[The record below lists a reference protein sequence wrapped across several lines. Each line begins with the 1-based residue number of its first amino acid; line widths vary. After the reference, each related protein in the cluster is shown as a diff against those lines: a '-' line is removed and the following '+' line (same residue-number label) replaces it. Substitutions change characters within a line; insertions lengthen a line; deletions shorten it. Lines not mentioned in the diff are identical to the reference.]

1 MKSTSA
7 SPLGLK
13 LDIADVLENSPP
25 ELDFVLPGLP
35 AGAVGMLAGSGG
47 VGKTMFELQLAVVLA
62 AGLPWRLAPL
72 SALLEFDEERSP
84 ERVLLLL
91 AEESIAVVWRRLHA
105 VVAHI
110 VRCGLFDCGL
120 TAADVKARLAE
131 NFVIH
136 ALAGSRRLQLLDD
149 TLEAGE
155 HYPALR
161 AAADGARLVIVDP
174 IRQLHVAN
182 ENESGAMSALVSV
195 LKRLAHDTGA
205 AVVFAH
211 HASRAAGQFG
221 FSESADASRG
231 STALVDDTRWVVTLS
246 EPSRDRLKSFGV
258 ADGQPEGF
266 AVLSAAKMNYIARP
280 AAALLS
286 REPSG
291 VLCAHERVPK
301 AERMPT
307 RSRQ

>member
-1 MKSTSA
+1 MKSTSS

-35 AGAVGMLAGSGG
+35 AGAVGMLAGAGG

-91 AEESIAVVWRRLHA
+91 AEESNAVVWRRLHA
-105 VVAHI
+105 VMAHI

-131 NFVIH
+131 NLVIH
-136 ALAGSRRLQLLDD
+136 AVAGSRRLQLLDD
-149 TLEAGE
+149 VLQAGE
-155 HYPALR
+155 HYPALM
-161 AAADGARLVIVDP
+161 AAADGTRLVIVDP

-205 AVVFAH
+205 AVVCAH

-246 EPSRDRLKSFGV
+246 EPSRERLKSLGV
-258 ADGQPEGF
+258 ADGQPEGY

-280 AAALLS
+280 AAALLR

-291 VLCAHERVPK
+291 ALCVVERTSK
-301 AERMPT
+301 AARLPNGSP
-307 RSRQ
+307 R